1 MDVHELHGNEPIECK
16 TEKCERLS
24 LVSYLREGIYR
35 KCQGLDMVTEDY
47 IEEAKRK
54 AKIVRDKQKEDSL
67 F

>member
-1 MDVHELHGNEPIECK
+1 MS
-16 TEKCERLS
+16 S
-24 LVSYLREGIYR
+24 LDI
-35 KCQGLDMVTEDY
+35 VTEDY